1 MIFREKMQNIL
12 KNRLPD
18 NTKTESVEAFIM
30 ESIRK
35 YALSK
40 SPSESLKFL
49 LTLNNEIYTLTG
61 QEAIRYGD
69 GIHTKHRH
77 IKYHEFF
84 IKNIHE
90 GETVLDIGCGN
101 GALAYDVVS
110 RFENVSLTGID
121 MNETNISFAKQTY
134 SHPRLEF
141 YLGNALTDLPG
152 KSFDVVILSNVLEH
166 LEKRAD
172 FLLSM
177 KKDISPKRVL
187 LRVPLFERDWRVPL
201 MKELGIDYRLDKTH
215 FVEYV
220 QEEFE
225 DEIRE
230 SGYSIGEKEFRWG
243 ELWCV
248 AK

>member
-1 MIFREKMQNIL
+1 MIKKYFIERLFFHADIENVIL
-12 KNRLPD
+12 YLMD
-18 NTKTESVEAFIM
+18 VL
-30 ESIRK
+30 RK
-35 YALSK
+35 YSLSK
-40 SPSESLKFL
+40 SPSDSLKFL

-61 QEAIRYGD
+61 QEAMRYGD

-84 IKNIHE
+84 IRNIHE
-90 GETVLDIGCGN
+90 GETVFDIGCGN
-101 GALAYDVVS
+101 GALAHDVVS

-121 MNETNISFAKQTY
+121 MNDSNISFAKQTY

-141 YLGNALTDLPG
+141 CLGNALTDLPG

-166 LEKRAD
+166 LENRVD

-177 KKDISPKRVL
+177 KKVISPKRVL

-225 DEIRE
+225 DEIKKA
-230 SGYSIGEKEFRWG
+230 GYSIGEKEFRWG